1 MLFDAVRGVITRA
14 FKRKRDTHDCEAIP
28 GLLDDIVVTHVLRS
42 EHYDDP
48 ADLARLRV
56 VSHSMREA
64 VADTGL
70 RLEEIDVQKAVM
82 IGCLSTLRRLHRCG
96 RLSRKER
103 LCEAAARTGQLEEL
117 KLLRADGCP
126 WDAYTCAVAALGGL
140 MELLQWLHANGCPR
154 DANTC
159 TWAAE
164 YGHFEMLQWAHANGC
179 PWDENTCAVA
189 ALGGG
194 HGDAAVVAR

>member
-82 IGCLSTLRRLHRCG
+82 IGCLSALRRLHRCG

-117 KLLRADGCP
+117 KLRADGCP
-126 WDAYTCAVAALGGL
+126 WDAYTCAVAALGG
-140 MELLQWLHANGCPR
+140 
-154 DANTC
+154 
-159 TWAAE
+159 
-164 YGHFEMLQWAHANGC
+164 HFEMLHWAHANGC